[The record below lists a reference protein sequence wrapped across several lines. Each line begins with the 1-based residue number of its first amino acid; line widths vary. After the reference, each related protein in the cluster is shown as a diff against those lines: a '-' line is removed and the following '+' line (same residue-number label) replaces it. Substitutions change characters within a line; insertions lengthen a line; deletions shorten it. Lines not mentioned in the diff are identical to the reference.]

1 MAILGTTRLKVANG
15 SAAVTKLWNDRY
27 RLEFI
32 CDPVSDKTDWYHDNI
47 GGILPDF
54 TASQDDFFGT
64 GVNEGWQAIPESVY
78 PNMVCVE
85 ASYPYI
91 PSIGEKRVS
100 LAYETLTDEW
110 VQEKDDTID
119 YELNGLKRVSRVSVA
134 LPGTAYS
141 SVVGDT
147 TINSDGVTV
156 YLGKYQIDETDAK
169 WTLTETWLEAGTL
182 SVSKASESDGVMK
195 VTTVFFGIEGT
206 VIGPII
212 AKKTDNFEG
221 FQTISVTTLQDVD
234 GNSIIGDGENL
245 VNQVSGL
252 SPFTYPGVL
261 NVDATETENSG
272 GGDWLKVQAL
282 LIDAPAQCKV
292 KTTTYFIFQDSNSIV
307 DSDYTYAGASGLWSP
322 NHWAAFYIDAEGTF
336 DDGLFT
342 DSSTFR
348 GYRTSSEGKSGTLF
362 GPLLSDAQLSWQGQ
376 HVLIDV
382 ESIIYDLTID
392 QGPPDPIGNTY
403 TLDVQINPAFDDID
417 GNQYYKKTIIVTDAI
432 PTQPNLASLPYT

>member
-169 WTLTETWLEAGTL
+169 WTLTETWLQAGLISTSISNGPVNIPGTTRVTHEAVG
-182 SVSKASESDGVMK
+182 VESIPDGVLIESK
-195 VTTVFFGIEGT
+195 DVNTGGFVTYIR
-206 VIGPII
+206 
-212 AKKTDNFEG
+212 
-221 FQTISVTTLQDVD
+221 TTLQGDITGIKTTYKDVTD
-234 GNSIIGDGENL
+234 VRVAGTVNLQSIAKSTGGISGTIAVADVTPPRTKTIAAQVTIEITETPPDTVNIAYDLGNISCSVTSISMSENFRGTDVFTTSSGNSRFSGERKTADMSARISTYPECYL
-245 VNQVSGL
+245 SGL
-252 SPFTYPGVL
+252 TSNDGTFSYTSSY
-261 NVDATETENSG
+261 ENQST
-272 GGDWLKVQAL
+272 D
-282 LIDAPAQCKV
+282 P
-292 KTTTYFIFQDSNSIV
+292 NSIV
-307 DSDYTYAGASGLWSP
+307 AVGQNSTTNTFVDGTGSTSADYATTG
-322 NHWAAFYIDAEGTF
+322 
-336 DDGLFT
+336 
-342 DSSTFR
+342 
-348 GYRTSSEGKSGTLF
+348 
-362 GPLLSDAQLSWQGQ
+362 
-376 HVLIDV
+376 
-382 ESIIYDLTID
+382 IIKRNTRPILT
-392 QGPPDPIGNTY
+392 
-403 TLDVQINPAFDDID
+403 AID
-417 GNQYYKKTIIVTDAI
+417 GTIYYEVITWEV
-432 PTQPNLASLPYT
+432 